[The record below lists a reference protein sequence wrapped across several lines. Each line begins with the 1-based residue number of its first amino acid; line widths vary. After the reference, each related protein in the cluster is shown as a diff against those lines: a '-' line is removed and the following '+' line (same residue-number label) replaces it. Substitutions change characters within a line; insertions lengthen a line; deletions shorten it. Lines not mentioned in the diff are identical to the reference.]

1 MMLISEFCRATGLSQ
16 DTVRFY
22 VRKGL
27 LTPATG
33 RKGGSNPYQIFTAED
48 VANARIIRLA
58 QGLGFSL
65 REISALKAEYDGGGM
80 TPARS
85 AEIMQDQLSR
95 LEEKAAELDT
105 VMRYLRAKIGWI
117 EAGSP
122 GPEPVLGDYAACL
135 PEPLAEMSLA
145 PAGG

>member
-1 MMLISEFCRATGLSQ
+1 MMLISEFCRAAGLTQ

-33 RKGGSNPYQIFTAED
+33 RKGGSNPYQMFTAED
-48 VANARIIRLA
+48 VGNARIIRLA

-65 REISALKAEYDGGGM
+65 REIAALKAEYDAGGM

-85 AEIMQDQLSR
+85 RAIMCDQLAR
-95 LEEKAAELDT
+95 LADKAAELDA
-105 VMRYLRAKIGWI
+105 VMRYMRAKIGWI
-117 EAGSP
+117 DAGGP
-122 GPEPVLGDYAACL
+122 GPEPVFGDYAACL
-135 PEPLAEMSLA
+135 PEPQAALAGSA
-145 PAGG
+145 KG